1 MFYRRNVEGYFSEL
15 LPNMSP
21 NRSLNTRNGNQG
33 AAMYDTGYL
42 SNNTKP
48 DLGTNQAEDVAGRE
62 KITMIRKDSEH
73 FMINVIYEQLL
84 TK

>member
-15 LPNMSP
+15 LPKVSP
-21 NRSLNTRNGNQG
+21 SRSLNTRNGNKG

-42 SNNTKP
+42 SNNSKP

-62 KITMIRKDSEH
+62 KITMIGKDSEH
-73 FMINVIYEQLL
+73 FFNQRGLIPL
-84 TK
+84 